1 MHDYALYCS
10 MNNLSGVIF
19 LLDYAA
25 FPKQRQ
31 ALICQ
36 ILQEN
41 GRVVCAELASR
52 LNVSEHTIRRD
63 LHELSREGYCKK
75 VYGGAVMTL
84 PEAGDYSA
92 RKEKN
97 TATKS
102 RIAQK
107 CAKLVKP
114 GGCIFIDTGTTNLAM
129 AEALPAELALT
140 VVTNSPEIAAVLLKK
155 PLYDVVMLGGQI
167 QRATGGCVGASAV
180 AQIQSMLFDQGF
192 IGGCAMAP
200 ESGLTGFDYS
210 DCEFKKAVIKQ
221 CSEIIVGL
229 TSDKIPAVARF
240 VVVESSAIDVLVVE
254 ENISREYRDA
264 FSEHDIRIYTV

>member
-1 MHDYALYCS
+1 M
-10 MNNLSGVIF
+10 
-19 LLDYAA
+19 LDYAA

-84 PEAGDYSA
+84 PEAGDYSE

-114 GGCIFIDTGTTNLAM
+114 GGCIFIDTG
-129 AEALPAELALT
+129 
-140 VVTNSPEIAAVLLKK
+140 VLLKK

-167 QRATGGCVGASAV
+167 QRASGGCVGASAV
-180 AQIQSMLFDQGF
+180 AQIQGMLFDQGF

-200 ESGLTGFDYS
+200 ESGLTGFDYA

>member
-1 MHDYALYCS
+1 M
-10 MNNLSGVIF
+10 
-19 LLDYAA
+19 LDYAA
-25 FPKQRQ
+25 FPQQRQ

-41 GRVVCAELASR
+41 GRVVCSELASR

-63 LHELSREGYCKK
+63 LHELSKDGFCKK
-75 VYGGAVMTL
+75 VYGGAVMNL
-84 PEAGDYSA
+84 PEAGDYSE
-92 RKEKN
+92 RKDKN
-97 TATKS
+97 AATKL

-107 CAKLVKP
+107 CARLVKP
-114 GGCIFIDTGTTNLAM
+114 GGCIFIDTGTTNLTM

-140 VVTNSPEIAAVLLKK
+140 VVTNSPEIAAELLKK
-155 PLYDVVMLGGQI
+155 PLYDVVMLGGQV
-167 QRATGGCVGASAV
+167 QRASGGCVGASAV
-180 AQIQSMLFDQGF
+180 AQLQGVLFDQGF

-200 ESGLTGFDYS
+200 ESGLTGFDYA

-240 VVVESSAIDVLVVE
+240 VVAQSGDIDVLVVE
-254 ENISREYRDA
+254 ENISREYRDT
-264 FSEHDIRIYTV
+264 FREHDIRIYTV